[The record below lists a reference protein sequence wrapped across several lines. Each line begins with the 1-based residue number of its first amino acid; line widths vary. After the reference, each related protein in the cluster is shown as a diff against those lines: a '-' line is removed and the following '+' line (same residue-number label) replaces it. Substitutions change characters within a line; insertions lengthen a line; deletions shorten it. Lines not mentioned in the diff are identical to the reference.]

1 MKKLMIMLGALLAIT
16 SCNLTNKFLT
26 TTDGQLG
33 IPKQPSVNIQEGNTT
48 TVENPHVDGA
58 EQTDTSETVTLTPD
72 ETDVD
77 DGNPFWY
84 YLIPFGGLGIIALL
98 VYRLKQQNLKSL

>member
-1 MKKLMIMLGALLAIT
+1 MIMLGVLLVIT

-26 TTDGQLG
+26 TTTSNGQLG
-33 IPKQPSVNIQEGNTT
+33 IPKQPSVDIQEGNTT
-48 TVENPHVDGA
+48 AVENSHVDGTV
-58 EQTDTSETVTLTPD
+58 ETDTTELTTTSK
-72 ETDVD
+72 TDAD
-77 DGNPFWY
+77 DGNPLWY